1 MILQRTLKSSVA
13 VHGVGLHSGQPAV
26 LTLRP
31 ATPGFGIRFTRTDIE
46 KSPVIPARHDHVVS
60 TQMATTLGKNGVTI
74 STVEHLLA
82 ALFAAGVDNVLVE
95 VDGPEVPIL
104 DGSSEPFYSAI
115 RAAGVVDQ
123 AHTRTVAILRKKI
136 ELRVGEKWARAEPS
150 EGFEVRASIEW
161 DHPAIGFQEFAYS
174 HGKTEFSELS
184 RARTFGF
191 MKDYEMLKARGLAR
205 GASYDN
211 AVVIDG
217 EHVVNPQGLRYP
229 DEFVRHKTLDALGDF
244 LLAGFAIQG
253 SIRLHRAGHDLHSQ
267 LISAILKDPSAFEII
282 EGSPVESFGQVGEKS
297 GRLAAASFVAG

>member
-13 VHGVGLHSGQPAV
+13 VNGVGLHSGQPAI

-31 ATPGFGIRFTRTDIE
+31 AAPGFGIRFVRTDLE

-60 TQMATTLGKNGVTI
+60 TQMATTLGKDGVTI
-74 STVEHLLA
+74 GTVEHLLA
-82 ALFAAGVDNVLVE
+82 AFFATGIDNVLVE

-104 DGSSEPFYSAI
+104 DGSAEPFYSAI
-115 RAAGVVDQ
+115 RAAGVISQ
-123 AHTRTVAILRKKI
+123 AHTRAVAVLRKKV

-150 EGFEVRASIEW
+150 EQFSVCASIEW
-161 DHPAIGFQEFAYS
+161 DHPAIGFQEFSYID
-174 HGKTEFSELS
+174 GKTDFSELS

-191 MKDYEMLKARGLAR
+191 MKDYETLKARGLAR
-205 GASYDN
+205 GASYEN

-217 EHVVNPQGLRYP
+217 DRVVNPQGLRYA

-253 SIRLHRAGHDLHSQ
+253 SVRLHRAGHDLHAQ
-267 LISAILKDPSAFEII
+267 LISAILKDPAAYEVI
-282 EGSPVESFGQVGEKS
+282 EGAPVREIREAR
-297 GRLAAASFVAG
+297 GRLATSFA